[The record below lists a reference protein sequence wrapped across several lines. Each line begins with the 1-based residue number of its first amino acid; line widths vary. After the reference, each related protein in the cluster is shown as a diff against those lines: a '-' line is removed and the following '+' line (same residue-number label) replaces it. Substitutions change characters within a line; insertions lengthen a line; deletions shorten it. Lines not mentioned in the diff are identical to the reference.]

1 MDPVSMILALAMR
14 NPQLAAQAVD
24 GYKTP
29 GQVDVSRI
37 QSSVADFAAQT
48 LNCYHRSARFRGV
61 EILGA
66 PWAAQAHFG
75 AQASVVLRIHFSGL
89 TGTQYQMIVAAMAKD
104 QAYRTFVVDENS
116 AVPYNKRCELE
127 YWTASAKVN

>member
-14 NPQLAAQAVD
+14 NPQFTAQAVD
-24 GYKTP
+24 SYRTP

-37 QSSVADFAAQT
+37 ESSVADLATQT

-66 PWAAQAHFG
+66 PWAAQANFG
-75 AQASVVLRIHFSGL
+75 ASASVVLRIHFSGL
-89 TGTQYQMIVAAMAKD
+89 TGTPYQMTVAAMAKD
-104 QAYRTFVVDENS
+104 RAYRTFVINENS
-116 AVPYNKRCELE
+116 TVPYNKRCELE
-127 YWTASAKVN
+127 YWTAAARGD